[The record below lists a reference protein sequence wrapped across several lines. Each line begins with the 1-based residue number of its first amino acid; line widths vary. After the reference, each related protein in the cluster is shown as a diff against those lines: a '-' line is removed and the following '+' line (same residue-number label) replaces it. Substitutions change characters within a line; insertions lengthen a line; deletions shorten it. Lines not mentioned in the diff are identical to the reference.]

1 VCLVEFLEGK
11 IQMKVK
17 ICGITNKDDALCA
30 AEFGADALG
39 FIFVKS
45 SPRHI
50 APRAARK
57 IIQAL
62 PPFVVPVGVFADMVY
77 NDILKIID
85 QAHIGCVQL
94 HGGETPKQLTQ
105 YPVPVYKSFRVDS
118 SFNLEILRRYKGS
131 VYLLDT
137 KISGELGGTGQT
149 FDWQIAVKAKEYGRI
164 ILAGGLTPE
173 NISEAVRKVQPYAVD
188 VNSGV
193 EEYPGKKDHTK
204 IKLLFE
210 RLKQTRDI

>member
-1 VCLVEFLEGK
+1 
-11 IQMKVK
+11 MKVK
-17 ICGITNKDDALCA
+17 ICGITNIDDALSA
-30 AEFGADALG
+30 AELGADALG

-50 APRAARK
+50 NPSAARK

-62 PPFVVPVGVFADMVY
+62 PPFVVPVGVVADMAY
-77 NDILKIID
+77 NDVLEIID
-85 QAHIGCVQL
+85 QTSIGCVQF
-94 HGGETPKQLTQ
+94 HGDETPKQIVK

-118 SFNLEILRRYKGS
+118 SFNPEVLRRYKGS
-131 VYLLDT
+131 AYLLDT

-149 FDWQIAVKAKEYGRI
+149 FNWEIAIKAKEYGRI

-173 NISEAVRKVQPYAVD
+173 NIIEAVRTVQPYAVD

-193 EEYPGKKDHTK
+193 EESPGKKDRTK
-204 IKLLFE
+204 IKLLF
-210 RLKQTRDI
+210 KQLTQVINI

>member
-1 VCLVEFLEGK
+1 
-11 IQMKVK
+11 MKVK
-17 ICGITNKDDALCA
+17 ICGITNIDDALYA
-30 AEFGADALG
+30 AELGADALG

-50 APRAARK
+50 SPGAARK

-62 PPFVVPVGVFADMVY
+62 PPFVVPVGVVADMPY
-77 NDILKIID
+77 NDILEIID
-85 QAHIGCVQL
+85 QTSIGCVQL
-94 HGGETPKQLTQ
+94 HGDETPKQIVK

-118 SFNLEILRRYKGS
+118 SFNPEILRRYKGS
-131 VYLLDT
+131 AYLLDT

-149 FDWQIAVKAKEYGRI
+149 FNWEIAVKAKEYGRI

-173 NISEAVRKVQPYAVD
+173 NIIEAVRIVQPYAVD

-193 EEYPGKKDHTK
+193 EECPGKKDRNK
-204 IKLLFE
+204 MKLLF
-210 RLKQTRDI
+210 KQLTQVKNI